1 MKRALIA
8 VVDAARARLFAY
20 EEGGDPRSQL
30 RELRTMTNAER
41 RERTGDL
48 MTHTEQGRGLAADGP
63 ALGGRGGQ
71 GHTRG
76 YQRSATD
83 DHRDDQIAMHDY
95 KFAKLIVDEVNAL
108 IKQDGF
114 RHLIMIAAPKMLG
127 ELRQVDG
134 VLHRDDLNVDQVS
147 QDLTNFSNAQL
158 HDHLSNMDLIPGR
171 VRLAAAR

>member
-20 EEGGDPRSQL
+20 EEGADPRAQL
-30 RELRTMTNAER
+30 RELRDMANGGRT
-41 RERTGDL
+41 ERTGEL
-48 MTHTEQGRGLAADGP
+48 MSNTEVGRGLAADGP

-76 YQRSATD
+76 YERSATD
-83 DHRDDQIAMHDY
+83 DHRDDQIAMRDH
-95 KFAKLIVDEVNAL
+95 KFAKAVVEEVNAL
-108 IKQDGF
+108 VNQDRF
-114 RHLIMIAAPKMLG
+114 RHLILIAPPKMLG

-134 VLHRDDLNVDQVS
+134 VLHRDDLAVDQIS
-147 QDLTNFSNAQL
+147 QDLTNFSTAQL
-158 HDHLSNMDLIPGR
+158 HDHLSNMALIPGR